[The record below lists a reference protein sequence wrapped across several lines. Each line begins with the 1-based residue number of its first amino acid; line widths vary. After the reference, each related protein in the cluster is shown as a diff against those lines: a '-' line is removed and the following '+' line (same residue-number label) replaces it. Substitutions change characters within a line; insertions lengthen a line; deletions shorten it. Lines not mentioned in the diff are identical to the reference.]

1 MILVSTARLI
11 HATLALLTF
20 AVLAATAV
28 YAPQG
33 QWGADAG
40 ARQACYFAIA
50 VFAASLKVHGA
61 DLPGANSMTFL
72 FVIIALVEL
81 DLRDTV
87 IIGSSA
93 VVVQSAFR
101 RMTAVRAAETLSAL
115 ISTIAAALVSQ
126 LMYRSDVLR
135 VLQLEAP
142 VRLVLAVTAAFVAY
156 HLPPA
161 IAGFMTDG
169 YNRRRLFEAL
179 YLWSFPYHLIAGMIT
194 ALYSFIYPFV
204 HWYSPAFLL
213 PMIYLIYVSYEL
225 YTRRLER
232 QRAHADRV
240 SSLHLRTIETLA
252 LAIEAKDHTTHD
264 HLKRVQIYAAEIAK
278 DLGLDESER
287 MALRAAAVLHDIGK
301 LAVPEHIVSKPGKL
315 TPEEF
320 EKMKIH
326 PLVGAE
332 ILERA
337 RFPYPV
343 CPIVRAH
350 HEKWDGTG
358 YPDGLTGEEIPI
370 GARILAAVDC
380 LDALASD
387 RQYRRALP
395 VDGAM
400 QQVAARAGKDFDP
413 RVVQALQRRYREL
426 ETIARD
432 VQSDPLK
439 PLTGDVVAATSE
451 TMPASP
457 VESPPPP
464 FIRSIGAAR
473 EEVQKLFE
481 LSHELGSSLGTRATF
496 AVLSRGLGPLV
507 PYDSMTL
514 FLLSGSELRAQFVN
528 GEDAGPGQGRSMPI
542 GSGISGRVAATGK
555 PAVNCDPS
563 REGQGM
569 DAFACMISVP
579 LAGRHGVV
587 GALSLYSK
595 KRACYGAD
603 HLRLLNAIAPK
614 LSLAVENGLTFKR
627 AEDSAT
633 TDYLTGLPNAHS
645 LFVHL
650 DREVELSRYL
660 TAPLGILVCD
670 LNGFKHI
677 NDTQGHLTGN
687 RLLHAAAQAL
697 KSRCREYDY
706 VARMGGDEFVLVCSG
721 LPHQALIDRIPDLR
735 AAIRESGNEICGLGL
750 LDASFGCACC
760 PENGVTAD
768 QLLAHADREMY
779 QDKARI
785 KTGARYRSLVKPAID
800 RRRPAAVVTVQ

>member
-1 MILVSTARLI
+1 MSTSRLI
-11 HATLALLTF
+11 HATLAVLTF
-20 AVLAATAV
+20 TILASTAWF
-28 YAPQG
+28 APQDH
-33 QWGADAG
+33 WATDEG
-40 ARQACYFAIA
+40 ARHACYFAIA
-50 VFAASLKVHGA
+50 LFAASLKVRGA
-61 DLPGANSMTFL
+61 DVPGANSMAFL

-81 DLRDTV
+81 DLRQTV
-87 IIGSSA
+87 LIGGCA
-93 VVVQSAFR
+93 VIVQSAFR
-101 RMTAVRAAETLSAL
+101 RMTTERAVETLTAL
-115 ISTIAAALVSQ
+115 IGTLAAALVSQ

-135 VLQLEAP
+135 TLGLEPP
-142 VRLVLAVTAAFVAY
+142 VRLVMAVMGAFVAY
-156 HLPPA
+156 HLPGA

-169 YNRRRLFEAL
+169 YDRRRLFEAL
-179 YLWSFPYHLIAGMIT
+179 YLWSFPYHLIAGMVT
-194 ALYSFIYPFV
+194 GLYSFIYPFV
-204 HWYSPAFLL
+204 HWYAAAFLM
-213 PMIYLIYVSYEL
+213 PMIYLVYVSYEL
-225 YTRRLER
+225 YTRRLDR
-232 QRAHADRV
+232 QRSHADRV

-264 HLKRVQIYAAEIAK
+264 HLKRVQVYAAEIAK
-278 DLGLDESER
+278 DLGIGEDDRL
-287 MALRAAAVLHDIGK
+287 ALRAAAVLHDIGK

-326 PLVGAE
+326 PVVGAE

-337 RFPYPV
+337 LFPYPV

-358 YPDGLTGEEIPI
+358 YPDGLKGDEIPI

-400 QQVAARAGKDFDP
+400 AEVAARAGRDFDP

-426 ETIARD
+426 ESMAREI
-432 VQSDPLK
+432 QADPLK
-439 PLTGDVVAATSE
+439 PLTGGWETATSE
-451 TMPASP
+451 APRVSQ
-457 VESPPPP
+457 VEPPPLP

-473 EEVQKLFE
+473 EEVQKLFD
-481 LSHELGSSLGTRATF
+481 LSHELGSSLGMRETY
-496 AVLSRGLGPLV
+496 AVLSRGLNSLV
-507 PYDSMTL
+507 PYETMAL
-514 FLLSGSELRAQFVN
+514 FLVSGDELKAQFVH
-528 GEDAGPGQGRSMPI
+528 GKDAGPCHGRSMAL

-555 PAVNCDPS
+555 AAVNCDPS
-563 REGQGM
+563 REGPGM
-569 DAFACMISVP
+569 EAFACMISVP

-587 GALSLYSK
+587 GALSLYSSR
-595 KRACYGAD
+595 RACYGGD

-660 TAPLGILVCD
+660 AAPLGILVCD

-687 RLLHAAAQAL
+687 RLLRAAAQAL

-706 VARMGGDEFVLVCSG
+706 VGRMGGDEFVLVCSG
-721 LPHQALIDRIPDLR
+721 LGHQALMERIPDLR
-735 AAIRESGNEICGLGL
+735 AAIREAGNEICGRGL
-750 LDASFGCACC
+750 LDASFGCAVF
-760 PENGVTAD
+760 PDDGTSAD
-768 QLLAHADREMY
+768 QLLACADRQMY
-779 QDKARI
+779 QDKMRI
-785 KTGARYRSLVKPAID
+785 KTGATYKSVAKPDAD
-800 RRRPAAVVTVQ
+800 RRKSAAQSAVH